1 MRISDWSS
9 DVCSSDLTADLSI
22 PRLTARHSR
31 RTESPTT
38 NLEVSGLCRR
48 QLNAVEEHVRID
60 VGVVI
65 DVAAREAEQLQELL
79 LVARVV
85 VKLEQLLVGD
95 LRTQKLSR
103 HTVGRGSCREKGW

>member
-9 DVCSSDLTADLSI
+9 DVCSSDL
-22 PRLTARHSR
+22 R

-48 QLNAVEEHVRID
+48 QLNAVEAHVRID

-65 DVAAREAEQLQELL
+65 DVAAREAEQRQELL

-85 VKLEQLLVGD
+85 GELEQILGGD
-95 LRTQKLSR
+95 LRPQHLAR
-103 HTVGRGSCREKGW
+103 HLQIGRASCRERVCQYV